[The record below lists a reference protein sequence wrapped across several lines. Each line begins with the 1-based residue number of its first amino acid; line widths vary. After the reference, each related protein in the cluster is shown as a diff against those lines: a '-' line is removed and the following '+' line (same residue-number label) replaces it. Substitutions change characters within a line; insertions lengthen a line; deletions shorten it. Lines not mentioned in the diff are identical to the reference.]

1 VTIIEAIVLGIT
13 QGATEFIPISSSAHL
28 VLVPWLFGWDKPALT
43 FDTTLHLGTLL
54 AVLIYFRKDWLTML
68 AAIPRWL
75 RTRNSNDPDLKLL
88 GLIILGTIPAAVLG
102 MLFEDFFE
110 SLFSQPVTTAAMLFV
125 TAAILV
131 VSERLGKLD
140 RQLETL
146 NWLDS
151 VVVGL
156 AQAAA
161 IIPGISR
168 SGATIAAGRLRN
180 LQRDSAA
187 RFSFLLSAPII
198 FGAGISQLARL
209 IHEGASLAGVAFL
222 VAGFLSA
229 FVSGYLVIW
238 WLLGFLRTRSTYIFA
253 LYCVLAGAA
262 CLIIALLRGAL

>member
-1 VTIIEAIVLGIT
+1 MTIIEAIVLGIT

-28 VLVPWLFGWDKPALT
+28 VLVPWLLGWDKPNLT

-54 AVLIYFRKDWLTML
+54 AVLLYFRRDWLTML

-102 MLFEDFFE
+102 VLFENFFE
-110 SLFSQPVTTAAMLFV
+110 SLFSQPITTAIMLFV
-125 TAAILV
+125 TAVILII
-131 VSERLGKLD
+131 SERLGKLS

-156 AQAAA
+156 AQAVA

-198 FGAGISQLARL
+198 FGAGVSQFAGL
-209 IHEGASLAGVAFL
+209 IHEGLHLDAVALL
-222 VAGFLSA
+222 VVGFLSA
-229 FVSGYLVIW
+229 FASGYLVIW
-238 WLLGFLRTRSTYIFA
+238 WLLGFLRTRPTYVFA
-253 LYCVLAGAA
+253 LYCALAGAA
-262 CLIIALLRGAL
+262 CLTVALLRGA